1 MDNLVA
7 VQLAQSKPT
16 PSHSEASLSA
26 RNLLAASREA
36 ADSSRENPALRH
48 DNSLGIFQITP
59 LRKTS
64 KPFLQRRKAEDKR
77 SRNNNV

>member
-7 VQLAQSKPT
+7 VQLAQNKPT
-16 PSHSEASLSA
+16 PWHSEVSLSA
-26 RNLLAASREA
+26 RNLFAASSEA
-36 ADSSRENPALRH
+36 ADSSRDNPALRH

-64 KPFLQRRKAEDKR
+64 KPFLQRGKAEDKR